1 MDYSLDIVESCNNL
15 VKKVGNERKA
25 KKQII
30 RTLNHRQLPFSEKDR
45 LNEMLNY
52 LIYGKK

>member
-25 KKQII
+25 KKQIV